1 MKEVPRKK
9 AAAKKER
16 LRLKAE
22 WEWLYQEW
30 NVETGIMKSGVTNWE
45 KAKKR
50 LYRKYTLKTK
60 KNNAKIWLD
69 ERKIYTKVREYSR
82 IKDL

>member
-1 MKEVPRKK
+1 
-9 AAAKKER
+9 
-16 LRLKAE
+16 
-22 WEWLYQEW
+22 
-30 NVETGIMKSGVTNWE
+30 MKSGVTNWE
-45 KAKKR
+45 KANKR

-69 ERKIYTKVREYSR
+69 ERKIYIKVREYSR

>member
-16 LRLKAE
+16 LRLKVE

-30 NVETGIMKSGVTNWE
+30 NVKTGIMKSGVTNWE
-45 KAKKR
+45 KAEKE
-50 LYRKYTLKTK
+50 
-60 KNNAKIWLD
+60 I
-69 ERKIYTKVREYSR
+69 I
-82 IKDL
+82 